1 MKPRLVVVLIAAAAM
16 VGLSHPVA
24 AHHSQSMFDLR
35 NLTDMTGVVTEF
47 EWTNPHV
54 VIHLDVK
61 NAKGEV
67 EKWLISSTA
76 PNMLQRIGWNRN
88 TLKAGDRVTVTA
100 ATDTHFVIL
109 MYLRKIV
116 MPNGE
121 SVNVNL
127 GN

>member
-1 MKPRLVVVLIAAAAM
+1 MKQRLVVVLLAAAAA
-16 VGLSHPVA
+16 VAPSRPVA
-24 AHHSQSMFDLR
+24 AHHSQSMFDLQ
-35 NLTDMTGVVTEF
+35 NLTDMAGVVTAF
-47 EWTNPHV
+47 EWANPHV
-54 VIHLDVK
+54 IIHLDVK
-61 NAKGEV
+61 NAKGEL

-88 TLKAGDRVTVTA
+88 TLKAGDKVTVTGNR
-100 ATDTHFVIL
+100 HKEGHPL

>member
-1 MKPRLVVVLIAAAAM
+1 MKPTFVAVLIAAAAALM
-16 VGLSHPVA
+16 LSRPVA
-24 AHHSQSMFDLR
+24 AHHSQSMFDLQ
-35 NLTDMTGVVTEF
+35 NLSDLAGVVTEF

-54 VIHLDVK
+54 ILHLDVK
-61 NAKGEV
+61 NAKGEL

-88 TLKAGDRVTVTA
+88 TLKAGDRVTVTGNR
-100 ATDTHFVIL
+100 HKEGHPL

-116 MPNGE
+116 MPSGE
-121 SVNVNL
+121 SVNVNM